1 MVPSDTIEALARAGA
16 TGARLLEAVLDQLP
30 VAVVVVEAPSGTPVA
45 LSGRAREAL
54 GGHSIEEV
62 VVRRL
67 DGSVVPAGSRPL
79 ERAARKGESVRNE
92 LYTATTP
99 DGDQRLFSVSTTPV
113 RDDDGTVIAAVAVFE
128 DVTERTRHLRAER
141 EFVANAAHELRTPLA
156 SIVSSVEV
164 LQSGAKE
171 RPDERDLFL
180 AHIEREAQR
189 LTRLSR
195 ALLTI
200 ARAQTRS
207 ERPRLEIVPL
217 RPLLREIAA
226 TTRPGEGVK
235 VTVRCSPT
243 LAALTNRELIEQAVL
258 NLAANAAQYTQ
269 TGSIALAGR
278 ADGDAALIEIR
289 DTGPGMSDAERVR
302 VFDRFYRAGEPGE
315 GYGLGLSI
323 ARQAVEAVEGTLE
336 ISSGAGRGTTARIRV
351 PLARLVRE

>member
-1 MVPSDTIEALARAGA
+1 MARPETIEALTRGTEARV
-16 TGARLLEAVLDQLP
+16 LEAVLDQLP
-30 VAVVVVEAPSGTPVA
+30 AAVLVVEVPSGSQVA
-45 LSGRAREAL
+45 LSRLGRELL
-54 GGHSIEEV
+54 GGHAIDELV
-62 VVRRL
+62 IHRL
-67 DGSVVPAGSRPL
+67 DGTEVTAGLEPLAKAASRGRSL
-79 ERAARKGESVRNE
+79 RNQ
-92 LYTATTP
+92 LYTAAAP
-99 DGDQRLFSVSTTPV
+99 GGSPRLVSVSMTPV

-156 SIVSSVEV
+156 SIVSSIEV
-164 LQSGAKE
+164 LQAGAKE

-226 TTRPGEGVK
+226 VTRPGEGVK
-235 VTVRCSPT
+235 VTVRCSAT

-269 TGSIALAGR
+269 VGSIALAGR
-278 ADGDAALIEIR
+278 ADGETALIEVK
-289 DTGPGMSDAERVR
+289 DTGPGMSAAERAR
-302 VFDRFYRAGEPGE
+302 IFERFYRADEPGE

-323 ARQAVEAVEGTLE
+323 ARQAVEAVGGTLE
-336 ISSGAGRGTTARIRV
+336 LHSVAGRGTTARIRV
-351 PLARLVRE
+351 PLARLVPE